1 MASSGNSNESGVVK
15 MGARSSGMR
24 GSGRLKKV
32 VNLSRRVVRPKAV
45 AAGAIASRAPV
56 LSGRRVRGVK

>member
-1 MASSGNSNESGVVK
+1 